1 MRFQINF
8 HNQALHLRFDKT
20 FKKKKASHSLGAK

>member
-20 FKKKKASHSLGAK
+20 FQKGKPQFGG